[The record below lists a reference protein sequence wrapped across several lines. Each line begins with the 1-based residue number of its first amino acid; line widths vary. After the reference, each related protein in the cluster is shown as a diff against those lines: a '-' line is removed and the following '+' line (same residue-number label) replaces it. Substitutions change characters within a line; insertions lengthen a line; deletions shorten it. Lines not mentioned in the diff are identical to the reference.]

1 MFDKLYKDLTLAKL
15 ANDIKLAKQIENEI
29 HTNQTKIYESNKSKN
44 INYIQYYDNKITN
57 NNNEL
62 INSINNE
69 KDNIELIKS
78 INKYLI
84 NLKTIYLDQKD
95 NIFYLKNDI
104 DIVELNK
111 IKENEVNTKNTSII
125 FNINSINSN
134 ILNTFEILKY
144 FRVKQINHCYVTF
157 INKNYTLNILNLATK
172 LKDYINIINEIQIAE
187 LCLIILLTYYM
198 YYTNNLLKNITEI
211 INNHIV
217 PRYNIEEI
225 NIPYFF
231 EYYKKYLDI
240 INNIMKIYP
249 KDDITKEHIIFYL
262 S

>member
-15 ANDIKLAKQIENEI
+15 ANDIKLAKQIETEI
-29 HTNQTKIYESNKSKN
+29 NTKQTKIYEFNKSKN
-44 INYIQYYDNKITN
+44 INYIQYYDNKIAT

-69 KDNIELIKS
+69 DNIELIKS
-78 INKYLI
+78 INKYLN
-84 NLKTIYLDQKD
+84 NLKNIYLDQKD
-95 NIFYLKNDI
+95 HIFYLKNDI
-104 DIVELNK
+104 DIIELNK

-125 FNINSINSN
+125 FNFDHFN
-134 ILNTFEILKY
+134 IDFDNVKILKY
-144 FRVKQINHCYVTF
+144 FKTNHINQCNVTF
-157 INKNYTLNILNLATK
+157 INKNYTLN
-172 LKDYINIINEIQIAE
+172 YISLINEITTITKNTNLMLIFE
-187 LCLIILLTYYM
+187 LSIIILLTYYM

-217 PRYNIEEI
+217 PRYNIEKK

-231 EYYKKYLDI
+231 EYYKDNLDI